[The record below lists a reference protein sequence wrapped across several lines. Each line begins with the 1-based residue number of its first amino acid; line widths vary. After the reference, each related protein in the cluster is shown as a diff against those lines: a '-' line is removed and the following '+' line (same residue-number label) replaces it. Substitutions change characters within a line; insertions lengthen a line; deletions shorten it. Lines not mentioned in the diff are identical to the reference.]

1 MDNPKQFVKILP
13 TLKKGISMIKR
24 TFLIFLAT
32 CFSIFI
38 FSFISDPPKTESKKQ
53 PVIKTI
59 IVDAGHG
66 IMPNGGHNGAK
77 GSYSFEDDICLAVSK
92 ELVKNFQRELPEIR
106 IVESRPT
113 EKITPI
119 HRRAE
124 IANTNKGDLFV
135 CIHVNA
141 AIAQRHSEKTGSKK
155 VTYYTGKGKNKK
167 KKTKEVA
174 QYRTY
179 TTPNPAKG
187 TETYIWG
194 AHKNDD
200 KEVALRENAPMLQE
214 EGYKQTY
221 GDIDP
226 NSPEFIALSLLKTKQ
241 FFKRSATLAGY
252 VQDEFARVG
261 RVDRDVRQRGVG
273 IWVLQAT
280 AMPSI
285 LVETGYITNR
295 SEEDY
300 LNSKDGQKEIADCI
314 IRAVKT
320 YIAWLEKNQQHDDN
334 GNSRNNIPPSAK
346 DVTSF
351 LQMVEKKEKK
361 FVK

>member
-1 MDNPKQFVKILP
+1 
-13 TLKKGISMIKR
+13 MIKQ
-24 TFLIFLAT
+24 TFLLFLIT
-32 CFSIFI
+32 SLSLII
-38 FSFISDPPKTESKKQ
+38 FSFTRDTSADNKKQ
-53 PVIKTI
+53 KVIKTI

-66 IMPNGGHNGAK
+66 IMANGGHNGAK
-77 GSYSFEDDICLAVSK
+77 GSYSYEDDICLAISK
-92 ELVKNFQRELPEIR
+92 ELVKNFHSDLPGIK
-106 IVESRPT
+106 IIESRPA

-124 IANTNKGDLFV
+124 IANENKGDLFICV
-135 CIHVNA
+135 HVNA
-141 AIAQRHSEKTGSKK
+141 ALPKKYTEVIGHKK
-155 VTYYTGKGKNKK
+155 VTYYTGKGKNRK
-167 KKTKEVA
+167 KKTKEVP

-179 TTPNPAKG
+179 TVPNPAKG

-194 AHKNDD
+194 AHKNED
-200 KEVALRENAPMLQE
+200 KEVAMRENAPMLQE
-214 EGYKQTY
+214 ENFKKTY
-221 GDIDP
+221 GEIDP

-252 VQDEFARVG
+252 VQDEFAKVG

-300 LNSKDGQKEIADCI
+300 LNSKQGQKEIAGCI
-314 IRAVKT
+314 IKAVKT
-320 YIAWLEKNQQHDDN
+320 YIAWLEKQQQEMETGD
-334 GNSRNNIPPSAK
+334 GRNNNHPVVK

-351 LQMVEKKEKK
+351 LNMIEEKEKRVAK
-361 FVK
+361 

>member
-1 MDNPKQFVKILP
+1 MV
-13 TLKKGISMIKR
+13 KR
-24 TFLIFLAT
+24 TLLFFLTISFCIT
-32 CFSIFI
+32 I
-38 FSFISDPPKTESKKQ
+38 FSFVNNNNGKKQ
-53 PVIKTI
+53 KVIKTI

-66 IMPNGGHNGAK
+66 IMENGGHNGAR
-77 GSYSFEDDICLAVSK
+77 GSYSYEDDICLAVSK
-92 ELVKNFQRELPEIR
+92 ELVKNFHTQLPDIK

-113 EKITPI
+113 EKITAI

-124 IANTNKGDLFV
+124 IANENKGELFI

-141 AIAQRHSEKTGSKK
+141 AVPQRHTEVAGHRT
-155 VTYYTGKGKNKK
+155 VTYYVGKGKNRKK
-167 KKTKEVA
+167 KNKEVP

-187 TETYIWG
+187 AETYIWG
-194 AHKNDD
+194 SHKNED
-200 KEVALRENAPMLQE
+200 KEVAMRENAPMLQE
-214 EGYKQTY
+214 EDFKTNY

-241 FFKRSATLAGY
+241 FFKRSATLASY
-252 VQDEFARVG
+252 VQDEFSKVG

-280 AMPSI
+280 AMASI

-300 LNSKDGQKEIADCI
+300 LNSKEGQKEVADCI

-320 YIAWLEKNQQHDDN
+320 YIAWLEKQQQNPGSDDNKQHDK
-334 GNSRNNIPPSAK
+334 RPLPK
-346 DVTSF
+346 DVTTF
-351 LQMVEKKEKK
+351 LNLVEDKEKK
-361 FVK
+361 VVK

>member
-1 MDNPKQFVKILP
+1 MV
-13 TLKKGISMIKR
+13 KR
-24 TFLIFLAT
+24 TLLFFLIISLAL
-32 CFSIFI
+32 SV
-38 FSFISDPPKTESKKQ
+38 FSFIEDDKKENAKQ
-53 PVIKTI
+53 RVIKTI

-77 GSYSFEDDICLAVSK
+77 GAYSYEDDICLAISK
-92 ELVKNFQRELPEIR
+92 ELVKMFHHEMPEIR

-113 EKITPI
+113 EKITAL

-124 IANTNKGDLFV
+124 IANDNKGDLFI

-141 AIAQRHSEKTGSKK
+141 AVPKRHSEVTGYKN
-155 VTYYTGKGKNKK
+155 VTYYTGKGKNRK
-167 KKTKEVA
+167 KKTKKVPV
-174 QYRTY
+174 YRHW

-187 TETYIWG
+187 AETYICG

-200 KEVALRENAPMLQE
+200 KELAVRENAPMLQE
-214 EGYKQTY
+214 ENFKESY

-241 FFKRSATLAGY
+241 YFKRSATLAGF
-252 VQDEFARVG
+252 VQDEFAGIG
-261 RVDRDVRQRGVG
+261 RVDRDVRQRQVG

-295 SEEDY
+295 TEEDY
-300 LNSKDGQKEIADCI
+300 LNSKEGQKETANCI
-314 IRAVKT
+314 IKAVRT
-320 YIAWLEKNQQHDDN
+320 YITWLEKQQNESGRDN
-334 GNSRNNIPPSAK
+334 DITSQPNSNSKEVR
-346 DVTSF
+346 TF
-351 LQMVEKKEKK
+351 LEAVEKKEKK
-361 FVK
+361 GF

>member
-1 MDNPKQFVKILP
+1 
-13 TLKKGISMIKR
+13 MIKR
-24 TFLIFLAT
+24 IFLAFLFLSL
-32 CFSIFI
+32 CI
-38 FSFISDPPKTESKKQ
+38 SFISFRTGTPAATSKKQ
-53 PVIKTI
+53 KVIKTI

-66 IMPNGGHNGAK
+66 IMPNGGHNGAR
-77 GSYSFEDDICLAVSK
+77 GTYSYEDEICLAVSK
-92 ELVKNFQRELPEIR
+92 ELVKKFHAEMPEIR

-124 IANTNKGDLFV
+124 IANENKGDLFI

-141 AIAQRHSEKTGSKK
+141 AVPIKRSELIGHKT
-155 VTYYTGKGKNKK
+155 VTYYTGKGKNRKK
-167 KKTKEVA
+167 QTKKVP

-179 TTPNPAKG
+179 TQPNPAKG

-194 AHKNDD
+194 SHKNED
-200 KEVALRENAPMLQE
+200 KEVAMRENAPMLME
-214 EGYKQTY
+214 ENYKVNY
-221 GDIDP
+221 GDVDP

-252 VQDEFARVG
+252 VQDEFSRAG

-295 SEEDY
+295 AEEDY
-300 LNSKDGQKEIADCI
+300 LNSKEGQKELAGCI
-314 IRAVKT
+314 IRAVFN
-320 YIAWLEKNQQHDDN
+320 YIAWLEKQQQTSEQDNSGKNGRQATHDV
-334 GNSRNNIPPSAK
+334 SAMLHRIEELGCNR
-346 DVTSF
+346 TR
-351 LQMVEKKEKK
+351 
-361 FVK
+361 

>member
-1 MDNPKQFVKILP
+1 
-13 TLKKGISMIKR
+13 MIKR
-24 TFLIFLAT
+24 IFLVFFT
-32 CFSIFI
+32 LSLCICF
-38 FSFISDPPKTESKKQ
+38 FSFRSGTSASSPKKQ
-53 PVIKTI
+53 KVIKTI

-66 IMPNGGHNGAK
+66 IMTNGGHNGAK
-77 GSYSFEDDICLAVSK
+77 GSYSYEDEICLAVSK
-92 ELVKNFQRELPEIR
+92 ELVKKFHEEMPEIR

-124 IANTNKGDLFV
+124 IANENKGDLFI

-141 AIAQRHSEKTGSKK
+141 AVPTKRSELIGHKK
-155 VTYYTGKGKNKK
+155 VTTYVGKGKKK
-167 KKTKEVA
+167 KKVTKTVP

-179 TTPNPAKG
+179 TVPNPAKG

-200 KEVALRENAPMLQE
+200 KEVAMRENAPMLME
-214 EGYKQTY
+214 DNFKANY
-221 GDIDP
+221 GDVDP

-241 FFKRSATLAGY
+241 FFKRSATLAGL
-252 VQDEFARVG
+252 VQDEFAKVG

-295 SEEDY
+295 AEEDY
-300 LNSKDGQKEIADCI
+300 LNSKEGQKELAGCI
-314 IRAVKT
+314 IRAVFS
-320 YIAWLEKNQQHDDN
+320 YIAWLEKQQQNNDNDNSGNQRHDTRN
-334 GNSRNNIPPSAK
+334 ITAMLNRIEEMECSKSR
-346 DVTSF
+346 
-351 LQMVEKKEKK
+351 
-361 FVK
+361 

>member
-1 MDNPKQFVKILP
+1 
-13 TLKKGISMIKR
+13 MIKR
-24 TFLIFLAT
+24 TFLIFFGIIT
-32 CFSIFI
+32 CIAI
-38 FSFISDPPKTESKKQ
+38 FSFVTDIRTKEKSRQK
-53 PVIKTI
+53 VIKTI

-66 IMPNGGHNGAK
+66 IMANGGHNGAK
-77 GSYSFEDDICLAVSK
+77 GSYSYEDEICLAVSK
-92 ELVKNFQRELPEIR
+92 ELVKNFHNEMPEIK

-113 EKITPI
+113 EKITAI

-124 IANTNKGDLFV
+124 IANENKGDLFI

-141 AIAQRHSEKTGSKK
+141 AVPQRRTEKIGTKK
-155 VTYYTGKGKNKK
+155 VTYYVGKGKNRK
-167 KKTKEVA
+167 KKTKDVP

-179 TTPNPAKG
+179 TVPSTAKG

-200 KEVALRENAPMLQE
+200 KEIAMRENASMLQE
-214 EGYKQTY
+214 EGYKQNY

-252 VQDEFARVG
+252 VQDEFVKVG
-261 RVDRDVRQRGVG
+261 RVDRDVKQRGVG

-300 LNSKDGQKEIADCI
+300 LNSKSGQKEIADCI

-320 YIAWLEKNQQHDDN
+320 YVAWLEKNQQPIDN
-334 GNSRNNIPPSAK
+334 SNSQNNKNQSPK

-351 LQMVEKKEKK
+351 LQMVERKEKK
-361 FVK
+361 PGEKISK

>member
-1 MDNPKQFVKILP
+1 
-13 TLKKGISMIKR
+13 MIKR
-24 TFLIFLAT
+24 IFLFFLAAACCLT
-32 CFSIFI
+32 IL
-38 FSFISDPPKTESKKQ
+38 SFNDTPLAVNKKPK
-53 PVIKTI
+53 VIRTI

-66 IMPNGGHNGAK
+66 IMANGGHNGAR
-77 GSYSFEDDICLAVSK
+77 GTYSYEDDICLAISK
-92 ELVKNFQRELPEIR
+92 ELVKIFHTDLPEIK
-106 IVESRPT
+106 IIESRPT

-124 IANTNKGDLFV
+124 IANQNKADLFICV
-135 CIHVNA
+135 HVNA
-141 AIAQRHSEKTGSKK
+141 ALPKKVTEKTGTKK
-155 VTYYTGKGKNKK
+155 VTYYTGKGKNRK
-167 KKTKEVA
+167 KKTKDVA

-179 TTPNPAKG
+179 TIPSTAKG

-194 AHKNDD
+194 SHKNED
-200 KEVALRENAPMLQE
+200 KEVAMRENAPMLQE
-214 EGYKQTY
+214 ENYMVNY

-226 NSPEFIALSLLKTKQ
+226 NSPEFIAVSLLKTKQ
-241 FFKRSATLAGY
+241 YFKRSATLAGY
-252 VQDEFARVG
+252 VQDEFAKVG

-300 LNSKDGQKEIADCI
+300 LNSKSGQKEIADCI
-314 IRAVKT
+314 LKAVKT
-320 YIAWLEKNQQHDDN
+320 YIAWLEKQQQDMETGEN
-334 GNSRNNIPPSAK
+334 RKSSPAPAK

-351 LQMVEKKEKK
+351 LAMIEEKEKK
-361 FVK
+361 IAK

>member
-1 MDNPKQFVKILP
+1 
-13 TLKKGISMIKR
+13 MIKR
-24 TFLIFLAT
+24 TLFFFLFISLSVT
-32 CFSIFI
+32 I
-38 FSFISDPPKTESKKQ
+38 FSFIKSDIDKKDDKKKK
-53 PVIKTI
+53 VIKTI

-66 IMPNGGHNGAK
+66 IMENGGHNGAK
-77 GSYSFEDDICLAVSK
+77 GSYSYEDDICLAVSK
-92 ELVKNFQRELPEIR
+92 ELVKNFHDELPEIR

-113 EKITPI
+113 EKITAI

-124 IANTNKGDLFV
+124 IANENKGDLFI

-141 AIAQRHSEKTGSKK
+141 AVPQRHTEITGYKR
-155 VTYYTGKGKNKK
+155 VTYYEGKGKKRK
-167 KKTKEVA
+167 KKTKSVP
-174 QYRTY
+174 QYRFW

-187 TETYIWG
+187 AETYICG

-200 KEVALRENAPMLQE
+200 KELAVRENAPMME
-214 EGYKQTY
+214 EENYKANY

-241 FFKRSATLAGY
+241 YFKRSTTLAGY
-252 VQDEFARVG
+252 VQDEFAKVG
-261 RVDRDVRQRGVG
+261 RVDRDVRQRQVG

-300 LNSKDGQKEIADCI
+300 LNSKEGQKEVADCI
-314 IRAVKT
+314 IKAVKT
-320 YIAWLEKNQQHDDN
+320 YIAWLEKNQQSN
-334 GNSRNNIPPSAK
+334 ENNDSGTNKKPVAK

-351 LQMVEKKEKK
+351 LQRVEEKEKK
-361 FVK
+361 VMK

>member
-1 MDNPKQFVKILP
+1 
-13 TLKKGISMIKR
+13 MIKR
-24 TFLIFLAT
+24 T
-32 CFSIFI
+32 SIFSLLIVFCITI
-38 FSFISDPPKTESKKQ
+38 FSFKKNNEEDRPVKQ
-53 PVIKTI
+53 KVIKTI

-66 IMPNGGHNGAK
+66 IMENGGHNGAK
-77 GSYSFEDDICLAVSK
+77 GSYSYEDEICLAVSK
-92 ELVKNFQRELPEIR
+92 ELVKNFKAELPEIR

-113 EKITPI
+113 EKITAI

-124 IANTNKGDLFV
+124 IANENKGDLFI

-141 AIAQRHSEKTGSKK
+141 AVPIRRTEQVGTKT
-155 VTYYTGKGKNKK
+155 VTYYTGKGKNRK
-167 KKTKEVA
+167 KKTKEVP

-179 TTPNPAKG
+179 TIPNPAKG

-194 AHKNDD
+194 SHKNED
-200 KEVALRENAPMLQE
+200 KEVAMRENAPMLQE
-214 EGYKQTY
+214 DNFKQNY

-226 NSPEFIALSLLKTKQ
+226 NSAEFIALTLLKTKQ
-241 FFKRSATLAGY
+241 YFKRSATLAGY
-252 VQDEFARVG
+252 VQDEFAKVG

-314 IRAVKT
+314 IRAVRT
-320 YIAWLEKNQQHDDN
+320 YIAWLEKQQQGVQTGDN
-334 GNSRNNIPPSAK
+334 TFHTTPGRDVSA
-346 DVTSF
+346 
-351 LQMVEKKEKK
+351 LLNMIEEKEKK
-361 FVK
+361 RAK